1 MSATTRDLQRVAAE
15 TFGWHELRPEQL
27 TAMEAVAAGRDVLA
41 VLPTGAGKSAIYQVP
56 AVLQEGPTLIVSPLV
71 ALQRDQRTGI
81 AERADGED
89 APEAVVINSVQR
101 AEENRRA
108 WEVVDEGGAA
118 YVFLAPEQLA
128 RADVVE
134 RLRLAAIGLFV
145 IDEAHCVS
153 QWGHDFRPDYLR
165 LGHVIAQLG
174 KPPVLALT
182 ATAAPPVRADM
193 LDRLGLDDPV
203 EVIGSFDRPNLHLAA
218 ALHVDEDQR
227 RGAVVDRAAA
237 LAEEN
242 RGRGLVY
249 CAARAET
256 GRLAEALRSRGI
268 AAEAY
273 HAGLGRARR
282 EAVHDRFSSGATA
295 VVVAT
300 SAFGMGIDQPDVRFV
315 LHAASPGSLDDYYQ
329 QVGRAGR
336 DGEPAVVELHHHARD
351 SAAAALPERA
361 TTEAGQPPRRAR
373 RGRERGP
380 LPARRRAG
388 ERLVAGPR
396 HDRAEPARAG
406 GRRRH
411 RRGRRAA
418 QDRDRRRRRGQGGGR
433 PRGGPPRGDRLP
445 GGADAPL
452 RRNHRLQAADAAGLL
467 RRAAPA
473 ALRPVRQLRRRHR
486 RRRRGARR
494 RHRHRRGRARW
505 CTRSSATASSWP
517 RTTTASRCS
526 STSTATATWPPR
538 PSANATSSGLPTR
551 TSRQPIMSAT
561 IAAESATRGSP
572 PPGCAE
578 PPTRYRPG
586 TGDRLAGRSSA
597 ARGPCEAVP

>member
-193 LDRLGLDDPV
+193 LDRLGLEDPV

-242 RGRGLVY
+242 RGRAWSTAPRAPRPAASPRRCTAAGSRRRPTTRASVGPGARR
-249 CAARAET
+249 CTTGSARARPPSSSPPRPSAWASINPT
-256 GRLAEALRSRGI
+256 CGSCSTPPR
-268 AAEAY
+268 
-273 HAGLGRARR
+273 RARSTTTTSR
-282 EAVHDRFSSGATA
+282 SGGRGATA
-295 VVVAT
+295 SPRSSSCTTTPAT
-300 SAFGMGIDQPDVRFV
+300 A
-315 LHAASPGSLDDYYQ
+315 PG
-329 QVGRAGR
+329 
-336 DGEPAVVELHHHARD
+336 
-351 SAAAALPERA
+351 ALPERA

-373 RGRERGP
+373 RGRGRGP

-406 GRRRH
+406 GRRRP

-433 PRGGPPRGDRLP
+433 PRG
-445 GGADAPL
+445 
-452 RRNHRLQAADAAGLL
+452 
-467 RRAAPA
+467 RAA
-473 ALRPVRQLRRRHR
+473 
-486 RRRRGARR
+486 AR
-494 RHRHRRGRARW
+494 
-505 CTRSSATASSWP
+505 
-517 RTTTASRCS
+517 
-526 STSTATATWPPR
+526 
-538 PSANATSSGLPTR
+538 
-551 TSRQPIMSAT
+551 
-561 IAAESATRGSP
+561 
-572 PPGCAE
+572 
-578 PPTRYRPG
+578 
-586 TGDRLAGRSSA
+586 
-597 ARGPCEAVP
+597 

>member
-134 RLRLAAIGLFV
+134 RLRHAAIGLFV

-193 LDRLGLDDPV
+193 LDRLGLADPV

-227 RGAVVDRAAA
+227 RAAVVDRAAA

-282 EAVHDRFSSGATA
+282 EAVHDRFSSGATT

-351 SAAAALPERA
+351 SAVARFLSARRPKPDSLRAALDAVGDGARSLPDVVRASGLSRVRA
-361 TTEAGQPPRRAR
+361 TTALNLLEQAGAVVPDED
-373 RGRERGP
+373 GV
-380 LPARRRAG
+380 L
-388 ERLVAGPR
+388 
-396 HDRAEPARAG
+396 
-406 GRRRH
+406 H
-411 RRGRRAA
+411 RTEI
-418 QDRDRRRRRGQGGGR
+418 D
-433 PRGGPPRGDRLP
+433 
-445 GGADAPL
+445 
-452 RRNHRLQAADAAGLL
+452 ADAAVKEAVDHAEGRREVIVSRVERMRLYAETTDCRRRMLLGYFGEQHPQRCGRCDNCDDGTADDVEAPAGDTDIDTDACRAVVHPKFGDGVVMAEDDDRVTVFFHEYGYRDLATEAVRERNLL
-467 RRAAPA
+467 RPA
-473 ALRPVRQLRRRHR
+473 DADEPSTDHVGDDG
-486 RRRRGARR
+486 RGE
-494 RHRHRRGRARW
+494 HNEG
-505 CTRSSATASSWP
+505 
-517 RTTTASRCS
+517 
-526 STSTATATWPPR
+526 
-538 PSANATSSGLPTR
+538 
-551 TSRQPIMSAT
+551 
-561 IAAESATRGSP
+561 
-572 PPGCAE
+572 
-578 PPTRYRPG
+578 
-586 TGDRLAGRSSA
+586 
-597 ARGPCEAVP
+597 